1 MCYNYTLRDF
11 LLGTVRV
18 KNGWVSEWVGWSNY
32 QKKAVDSI
40 SEVFKNISFIPNEN
54 RKSNP
59 SFDLQSSK
67 NILVQN
73 ITDIREW
80 NKLNIG
86 DISIKNELVVDTL
99 METGTGKTFTFLE
112 SIYKLNRDYGLSK
125 FIILV
130 PSNPIRQGTLKNIK
144 ITKEFFV
151 KEYGKNISAFN
162 YSEKTV
168 QNFINASDMNISV
181 LISTYQSFNSASNK
195 INKKSVEQSQIG
207 QAKSYMEAIAYLKP
221 VIIIDEPHRFEGKQ
235 TAKYLKEFN
244 PLFTLRFGATYKND
258 EYKNLIYTLDSVDA
272 FSQGLVKAITVDT
285 VGNENVDNH
294 TISYTKVTG
303 ANQKEYI
310 ADIEYKDINSKS
322 KKVKLKKGDNLGIES
337 GIEYLNGY
345 IVDKIT
351 KSEVL
356 FLNGISL
363 PLGES
368 ESYGVLLDAMQQEI
382 VNTAI
387 VNHFEREEE
396 LFKMDIKSLCLFFI
410 DRVDKYLLDDGSSGE
425 LAKLFEK
432 LYLKNLNGVLKRENL
447 DEEYRKYLL
456 KTKDNLKELHSGYFA
471 KSKSIKDEEEA
482 IELILNKKEVLL
494 SFDSN
499 LRFIFSQWALQEGWD
514 NPNVMTLCK
523 LAPSNSKISKLQ
535 QIGRGLRLA
544 VNQDGKRITKENNDF
559 DFINELF
566 VVVPSTESDFVSSIQ
581 NEISEHSVKQV
592 SKLFNEDVMV
602 KNHIAI
608 NSRSAVRLLDKLEE
622 LDFIS
627 INDEDISEIII
638 SKEQYNQKS
647 KELETLDIKGCDCEK
662 LKEYF
667 DSFFKTTSRIK
678 AKDRTITKDKGKIK
692 IDKEKF
698 KKFKNLWDT
707 LNHDAVVKYDINT
720 KELIEKSVKKI
731 DDDFII
737 GGQDIIIK
745 RDIHIED
752 KSKHDSERDSV
763 SVQTHSIFTIYEF
776 IKTLSNN
783 TKLSI
788 QTIAN
793 ILHQVKKEKFELISK
808 NENLAL
814 KKIEEQLVSSIY
826 DTIINKISYDI
837 KEIKTCNTSLTDKD
851 GNVKDFINVGSLGVE
866 TYKIT
871 KQNIK
876 DKSIYDES
884 FMEVDSNIEKLTID
898 ESDDKKIIVFA
909 KLPKI
914 HIPTAHGRTY
924 NPDFGYVIEQNNKK
938 ELYFIVETK
947 GYDTFDEISTKEKL
961 QIKSAEA
968 FFKQLK
974 ENGVD
979 VEYRTKLNSPELSQ
993 MISEII

>member
-1 MCYNYTLRDF
+1 MLKIKFDR
-11 LLGTVRV
+11 L
-18 KNGWVSEWVGWSNY
+18 EY
-32 QKKAVDSI
+32 QEKAVNSI
-40 SEVFKNISFIPNEN
+40 SKVFKNINFIQNKN
-54 RKSNP
+54 RKSNS
-59 SFDLQSSK
+59 SFSLQENRQTFAK
-67 NILVQN
+67 NIEN
-73 ITDIREW
+73 IRES
-80 NKLNIG
+80 NKVNIG
-86 DISIKNELVVDTL
+86 DISIKNELVIDTL

-112 SIYKLNRDYGLSK
+112 SIYRLNRDYGLSK

-130 PSNPIRQGTLKNIK
+130 PSNPIRQGTIKNIK

-151 KEYGKNISAFN
+151 KEYGRQISVFN
-162 YSEKTV
+162 YNEKTV
-168 QNFINASDMNISV
+168 QNYIKASDMNISV
-181 LISTYQSFNSASNK
+181 LISTYQSFNSATNK
-195 INKKSVEQSQIG
+195 INKKSVEQSLLG
-207 QAKSYMEAIAYLKP
+207 QAKSYMEAISYLKP

-294 TISYTKVTG
+294 TIFYKSVSG
-303 ANQKEYI
+303 RVQKDYI
-310 ADIEYKDINSKS
+310 ATIEYKDINSKT
-322 KKVKLKKGDNLGIES
+322 KKIELKKGDNLGVES
-337 GIEYLNGY
+337 DIEYLKGY

-351 KSEVL
+351 KREVL

-363 PLGES
+363 ALGES

-396 LFKMDIKSLCLFFI
+396 LFKMGIKALCLFFI
-410 DRVDKYLLDDGSSGE
+410 DRVDKYLLDDGKDGE

-432 LYLKNLNGVLKRENL
+432 LYLKNLNDVLERENL

-456 KTKDNLKELHSGYFA
+456 KTKENLKELHSGYFA

-482 IELILNKKEVLL
+482 IELILNKKEELL

-544 VNQDGKRITKENNDF
+544 VNQDGQRITKEHNEF

-566 VVVPSTESDFVSSIQ
+566 VVVPSTERDFVSSIQ
-581 NEISEHSVKQV
+581 NEISLHSVRQV
-592 SKLFNEDVMV
+592 SKVFTTEIMV
-602 KNHIAI
+602 ENQISTNAFM
-608 NSRSAVRLLDKLEE
+608 AVDLLTKLQE
-622 LDFIS
+622 LNFIS
-627 INDEDISEIII
+627 IDDKGMSEIII
-638 SKEQYNQKS
+638 SKEEYNIKS
-647 KELETLDIKGCDCEK
+647 KELENLGIKGCNCLK

-678 AKDRTITKDKGKIK
+678 AKGRPGTKGKGKIK
-692 IDKEKF
+692 IDKDKF

-707 LNHDAVVKYDINT
+707 LNYDAVIKYDIDSI
-720 KELIEKSVKKI
+720 ELIETSVNKI
-731 DDDFII
+731 NTNFVISA
-737 GGQDIIIK
+737 QDIIIK
-745 RDIHIED
+745 RDSHVED
-752 KSKHDSERDSV
+752 TDIHDSLQDTV
-763 SVQTHSIFTIYEF
+763 TVKTHSIFTIYEF

-788 QTIAN
+788 QTIAT
-793 ILHQVKKEKFELISK
+793 ILNKIEKAKFEQIAK

-814 KKIEEQLVSSIY
+814 KIIENELISAIY
-826 DTIINKISYDI
+826 DTIINKISYEL
-837 KEIKTCNTSLTDKD
+837 KEIKTSNTSLTDKN
-851 GNVKDFINVGSLGVE
+851 GNVKDFISVGSLGRDK
-866 TYKIT
+866 YSIT
-871 KQNIK
+871 KNSIK
-876 DKSIYDES
+876 ERIIYDEN
-884 FMEVDSNIEKLTID
+884 FMEVDSEIEKSTID
-898 ESDDKKIIVFA
+898 ESSHKKITVFA
-909 KLPKI
+909 KLPKVN
-914 HIPTAHGRTY
+914 IPTAHGKSY
-924 NPDFGYVIEQNNKK
+924 NPDFGYVIEQDDKK

-947 GYDTFDEISTKEKL
+947 GYDDFNEIGTTEKL
-961 QIKSAEA
+961 KIASAEA
-968 FFKQLK
+968 FFKELK
-974 ENGVD
+974 KQGVN
-979 VEYRTKLNSPELSQ
+979 VEYRTKLNSPELST
-993 MISEII
+993 MISAIQKF